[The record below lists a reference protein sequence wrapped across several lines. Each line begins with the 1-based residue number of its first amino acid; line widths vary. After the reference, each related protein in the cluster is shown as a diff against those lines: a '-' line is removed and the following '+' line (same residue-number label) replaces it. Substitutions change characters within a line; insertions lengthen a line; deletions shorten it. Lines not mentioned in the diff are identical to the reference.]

1 MRISRR
7 AIVEQEQDLDAI
19 DRIYQ
24 ALDDDEPEL
33 ALRIALDQISRVGDE
48 DPVLQ
53 FFAGKAWVENGEAD
67 RGIPFLQRSVELD
80 PDDLEFRGEL
90 GFALLEAGRTDEASE
105 LALYL
110 IQKAADY
117 PDGHYLDGM
126 ILEARGS
133 LSDADRRYGEASSLD
148 PERYPTIR
156 RLDGQRF
163 EQLVEQAAGGL
174 PEAFREHLDQVATTV
189 EPVVP
194 DVLVQEGTPALDTLG
209 LFTGTPLE
217 RKGRGA
223 AVVDHPPR
231 ILLFQRNL
239 ERFAALAGDL
249 QEQITV
255 TLYHELGHYLGMDE
269 DDLDDAG
276 FR

>member
-1 MRISRR
+1 M
-7 AIVEQEQDLDAI
+7 EQEQDLLAI

-53 FFAGKAWVENGEAD
+53 FFAGKAWVESGEPG
-67 RGIPFLQRSVELD
+67 RGLSYLQRAVELD

-90 GFALLEAGRTDEASE
+90 GFALLEDGRTGEASE
-105 LALYL
+105 VALHL
-110 IQKAADY
+110 VRTAADH

-126 ILEARGS
+126 VQESMGRTDEADLRYREAS
-133 LSDADRRYGEASSLD
+133 RLDPRRY
-148 PERYPTIR
+148 PVIR
-156 RLDGQRF
+156 RLDTERF
-163 EQLVEQAAGGL
+163 EQLVEQAAAGL
-174 PEAFREHLDQVATTV
+174 PEPFREHLDRVATTV
-189 EPVVP
+189 ETAVP
-194 DVLVQEGTPALDTLG
+194 DVLVDEGTSALETLG
-209 LFTGTPLE
+209 LFTGTTLAH
-217 RKGRGA
+217 KGQSGA
-223 AVVDHPPR
+223 AADDPPR